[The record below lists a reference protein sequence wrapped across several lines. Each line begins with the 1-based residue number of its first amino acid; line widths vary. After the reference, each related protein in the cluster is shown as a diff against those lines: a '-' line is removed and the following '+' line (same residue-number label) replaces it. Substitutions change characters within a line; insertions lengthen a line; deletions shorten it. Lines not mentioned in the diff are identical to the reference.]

1 MKKFLLLVLLAAAG
15 AGGWY
20 LWQQQQTAAH
30 DDGTRVYYGNVDVRQ
45 VSLAFDGQ
53 GRVTALHA
61 EEGDRVRAGERL
73 GELDTRTLALQA
85 AQAEAQIEVQ
95 QETLRRLRNGARPQ
109 EIAQAKSR
117 VTAAETEAT
126 QAQKD
131 LNRVQGVFDKT
142 QGGAISAQ
150 DVERARSAVQVAR
163 ARVAEQR
170 EAQRLLEAGTRVED
184 IAAAE
189 AQLKA
194 LEAQLALL
202 RHQIAQ
208 GELVTPVDAVVR
220 ARLLEPGDM
229 ATPQHAAFTLA
240 LDQPKWVRIWLAEP
254 DLGHIRPGM
263 TATVTTDSH
272 PDAPLTGQVGYISSV
287 AEFTPKAVQTPE
299 LRTSLVYEARVVI
312 EDGADRLRLG
322 QPATV
327 RFNIAP
333 ADTVALPAA
342 APPSP
347 AASPEAS
354 PPAQ

>member
-1 MKKFLLLVLLAAAG
+1 MKKILLLVLLAAAG
-15 AGGWY
+15 AGGGY
-20 LWQQQQTAAH
+20 LWQQQATAH

-109 EIAQAKSR
+109 EIAQARSR
-117 VTAAETEAT
+117 VSAADTEAT

-131 LNRVQGVFDKT
+131 FNRVQGVFDKT

-170 EAQRLLEAGTRVED
+170 EALRLLEAGTRVED

-189 AQLKA
+189 AQLRA

-202 RHQIAQ
+202 HHQIAQ
-208 GELVTPVDAVVR
+208 GELIAPVDAVVR

-240 LDQPKWVRIWLAEP
+240 LEQPKWVRIWLVEP

-272 PDAPLTGQVGYISSV
+272 PDAPFTGQVGYISSV

-327 RFNIAP
+327 RFSIAP
-333 ADTVALPAA
+333 LANETA
-342 APPSP
+342 AP
-347 AASPEAS
+347 ATASPDTTP
-354 PPAQ
+354 PPARQ

>member
-170 EAQRLLEAGTRVED
+170 EGAVSLLGAVGEPRKAALHAVPVAVGEEHAHALDLHLDLPGVPGKEVAVARDEQHP
-184 IAAAE
+184 AAE
-189 AQLKA
+189 ALRQPPGVRDHVAQMEHVVITPRLYKGSDE
-194 LEAQLALL
+194 LE
-202 RHQIAQ
+202 H
-208 GELVTPVDAVVR
+208 
-220 ARLLEPGDM
+220 AR
-229 ATPQHAAFTLA
+229 
-240 LDQPKWVRIWLAEP
+240 
-254 DLGHIRPGM
+254 
-263 TATVTTDSH
+263 
-272 PDAPLTGQVGYISSV
+272 
-287 AEFTPKAVQTPE
+287 
-299 LRTSLVYEARVVI
+299 RVVGI
-312 EDGADRLRLG
+312 R
-322 QPATV
+322 
-327 RFNIAP
+327 
-333 ADTVALPAA
+333 
-342 APPSP
+342 
-347 AASPEAS
+347 
-354 PPAQ
+354 